1 MIKTLGR
8 AFKNSDV
15 FKRMMFVLGILV
27 VVRIGS
33 LIPIPGVN
41 TDYFKTL
48 LSGLGEGNL
57 AYLNAFTGGSFERL
71 SLFALSIT
79 PYITSSIIVQLLTVA
94 IPKLEEMQ
102 REGED
107 GRKKMNKITRLIT
120 IGLAIAESIAMAVGF
135 GRQGL
140 IKGWETMSGAHYVAS
155 IFIVVVALVAGA
167 TALMWLGERITER
180 GVGNGI
186 SIILIINIIS
196 GIPTD
201 YARLFSQFVFGR
213 PGGLA
218 ALAICIIAGV
228 TLLLIVLVCI
238 LQDAQKKIP
247 VQYSQKVVG
256 RRMFKGESSHI
267 PLKINIAGVMPIIFA
282 SSIMQFPVII
292 ASLITGS
299 QPEWTKYL
307 TSSYWFNPGAWH
319 YTIGLAAYLGLI
331 LAFAYFYTSIT
342 FNPLE
347 IADNIKRS
355 GGVIPGITPGKQT
368 SEFLKGMLNSTVFIG
383 AIGLMIIAIIPII
396 FSGIFGASVS
406 FGGTSIIIIV
416 GVILETLKQM
426 EAMMRNKSYRGF
438 LSDDDA

>member
-1 MIKTLGR
+1 
-8 AFKNSDV
+8 
-15 FKRMMFVLGILV
+15 
-27 VVRIGS
+27 
-33 LIPIPGVN
+33 
-41 TDYFKTL
+41 
-48 LSGLGEGNL
+48 
-57 AYLNAFTGGSFERL
+57 
-71 SLFALSIT
+71 
-79 PYITSSIIVQLLTVA
+79 
-94 IPKLEEMQ
+94 
-102 REGED
+102 
-107 GRKKMNKITRLIT
+107 
-120 IGLAIAESIAMAVGF
+120 
-135 GRQGL
+135 
-140 IKGWETMSGAHYVAS
+140 
-155 IFIVVVALVAGA
+155 
-167 TALMWLGERITER
+167 
-180 GVGNGI
+180 
-186 SIILIINIIS
+186 
-196 GIPTD
+196 
-201 YARLFSQFVFGR
+201 
-213 PGGLA
+213 
-218 ALAICIIAGV
+218 
-228 TLLLIVLVCI
+228 
-238 LQDAQKKIP
+238 
-247 VQYSQKVVG
+247 
-256 RRMFKGESSHI
+256 
-267 PLKINIAGVMPIIFA
+267 
-282 SSIMQFPVII
+282 MQFPVII